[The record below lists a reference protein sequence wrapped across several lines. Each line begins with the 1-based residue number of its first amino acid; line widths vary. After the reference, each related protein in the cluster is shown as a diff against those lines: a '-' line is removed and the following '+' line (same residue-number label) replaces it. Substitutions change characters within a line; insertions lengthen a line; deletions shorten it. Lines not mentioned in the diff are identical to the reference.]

1 MRLETQELRMS
12 RLISISIFLVCLV
25 GCDSAERALVAS
37 AKAAP
42 EKAVTPA
49 PAAAALAVPA
59 KPAAISG
66 EAQLVTR
73 GGQLVGLGGCG
84 DCHTPMRFDPALQM
98 PVRNM
103 DLMLSGHPVGAPDPT
118 GAPGQGDQGVIGSTF
133 TSFRLPFGVVYAANL
148 TPDKATGLGDW
159 TVQQF
164 IATMRTGHEK
174 GKGRPLLPPMPWQN
188 LAAASDEDLTAIFA
202 YLHSIPAVKN
212 KVPAPNVPPPVIDSI
227 SKSYEAAAKLASNH

>member
-1 MRLETQELRMS
+1 MS
-12 RLISISIFLVCLV
+12 RLISISIFLVCLI

-49 PAAAALAVPA
+49 PAAAAPAVPV
-59 KPAAISG
+59 KPAAMSG
-66 EAQLVTR
+66 DARLVTR

-98 PVRNM
+98 PVKNLDR
-103 DLMLSGHPVGAPDPT
+103 MLSGHPIGAPDPA
-118 GAPGQGDQGVIGSTF
+118 GEPGKGDQGVIGSTF

-148 TPDKATGLGDW
+148 TPDKATGLGNW
-159 TVQQF
+159 TVEQF

-174 GKGRPLLPPMPWQN
+174 GAGRPLFPPMPWQN
-188 LAAASDEDLTAIFA
+188 LASATDEDLTAIFA
-202 YLHSIPAVKN
+202 YLHSIPAVNN
-212 KVPAPNVPPPVIDSI
+212 KVPAPNVPPPVFDSI
-227 SKSYEAAAKLASNH
+227 SKSNQAAAKLASKL